1 MTFGLFSLVQ
11 DQKLKL
17 VLVGYQ
23 PTINNLVRHHWVGPR
38 LVRKNCPK
46 KHQKAN
52 SSEGELNKPP
62 SPREERM
69 EVDDQNAE
77 SRRKSQSDLAT
88 STPVVVAS
96 TGNGAG
102 SSSFA
107 DAAREGHSQNSEHF
121 AVEAA
126 LPRPLNAN
134 NLVRLFNLVRQRSP
148 GNPIHSYELRDTSV
162 RLLLVSRSVQRAV
175 LSAPFIINQ
184 HRLVFVNKW
193 STDRRG
199 ARQYRL
205 QLCPPGCDVQAF
217 ADSLA
222 PYGKVVKAENVRT
235 HGILSPNWDVSIKL
249 KMDLKDIPPWVTIA
263 GRGGSRKCR
272 SLPLDGCFKCRAQ
285 GHPKEKCPM
294 RGPQPPVPPVDDL
307 DRCMSQ
313 MAVSERSSSRAPSCR
328 SSRPCSPSP
337 SSSLSGLEELVQD
350 QLACE
355 GLPLGESSASAAAC
369 APAPAPPSSRS
380 LVAAPVRQ
388 AADAS
393 LSSGPYARRPLKKQ
407 KQGKGK
413 APARCR
419 SKSPRSHAHS
429 RSHSPLPPTSDE

>member
-1 MTFGLFSLVQ
+1 RL
-11 DQKLKL
+11 
-17 VLVGYQ
+17 Y
-23 PTINNLVRHHWVGPR
+23 RVGPR
-38 LVRKNCPK
+38 LARKTCPK

-77 SRRKSQSDLAT
+77 SHRESQSDLAT

-107 DAAREGHSQNSEHF
+107 DAAREGHSQNSEVAYLRQHF

-134 NLVRLFNLVRQRSP
+134 NLARLFNLVRQRSP
-148 GNPIHSYELRDTSV
+148 GNPIHSYELRDTS
-162 RLLLVSRSVQRAV
+162 
-175 LSAPFIINQ
+175 
-184 HRLVFVNKW
+184 
-193 STDRRG
+193 
-199 ARQYRL
+199 
-205 QLCPPGCDVQAF
+205 AF

-222 PYGKVVKAENVRT
+222 PFGKVIKAENVRIC
-235 HGILSPNWDVSIKL
+235 GILSPNWDVSIKL
-249 KMDLKDIPPWVTIA
+249 RSDLKDIPLRVTIA

-294 RGPQPPVPPVDDL
+294 RGPQPPPIPPVDDL
-307 DRCMSQ
+307 DRRMSQ
-313 MAVSERSSSRAPSCR
+313 MAVSEPSSSRAPSCR
-328 SSRPCSPSP
+328 SSRPCSPLSP
-337 SSSLSGLEELVQD
+337 SSLSGLEELVQD
-350 QLACE
+350 QLARE
-355 GLPLGESSASAAAC
+355 GPPLGEPLASAAAC
-369 APAPAPPSSRS
+369 APAPAPPSLRS
-380 LVAAPVRQ
+380 PAAAPVRR

-393 LSSGPYARRPLKKQ
+393 LSSGPSARRPPKKQ
-407 KQGKGK
+407 KQVVD
-413 APARCR
+413 
-419 SKSPRSHAHS
+419 HS
-429 RSHSPLPPTSDE
+429 LDFPQGALALQLTLHTEG